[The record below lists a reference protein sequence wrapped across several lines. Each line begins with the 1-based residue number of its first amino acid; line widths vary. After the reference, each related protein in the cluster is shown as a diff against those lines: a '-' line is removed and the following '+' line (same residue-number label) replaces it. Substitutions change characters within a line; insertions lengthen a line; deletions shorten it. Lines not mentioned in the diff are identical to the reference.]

1 MMIEKTFEMRLII
14 LFYFLYYYSLFFVSY
29 FQSNNDDNNRDN
41 TIIAVLQLKVRASF
55 ITVDASTVPSPTGQ
69 PAHYYHHT
77 IVTHK

>member
-29 FQSNNDDNNRDN
+29 FQSNNDDNNTDN
-41 TIIAVLQLKVRASF
+41 TIAVLQLKVRASF
-55 ITVDASTVPSPTGQ
+55 ITVDATTVPSPTGQ